1 MNFKKVFTIYKKEL
15 LDLMRDRRT
24 VITAVV
30 VPLIMYP
37 LMMIGVSSL
46 MMRQEKKLDDQI
58 ATICVID
65 NVQDK
70 NSAKIIQQL
79 ENFDKFQ
86 LMPYVAGSGNLIEDN
101 IVKAIITISDSIN
114 TSNYQII
121 KALIS
126 YNAADEKS
134 EKVYRQLK
142 NKLDTVEQI
151 LVSERLQKIQID
163 TDILN
168 AVEIIQENIAP
179 PEQMFGLLV
188 SKMLPYMLI
197 LLMISGGAVVA
208 SDLIAGE
215 KERKTLETI
224 LVSAAH
230 RNELVFGK
238 YLTVITISLITVCL
252 NLVSLYFSLHHL
264 LSQVGMDMV
273 GIQLPIGNFALI
285 LLLMLPL
292 ATLFSAILISISTY
306 SRNIKEA
313 QSLQMPLMFASMM
326 AAMISMFPAIE
337 LNLGMALIP
346 VVNFALLF
354 KEIIMGNFQLNYFLI
369 VLGSTLLLDVIAI
382 YFSVKLFNNESILFR
397 TTEEKSL
404 KFWGKNKKN
413 IFNPQFIMLF
423 FIAISLALFYLG
435 GKWQA
440 ADLPEG
446 LIRTQL
452 FIILLPTIFVLRIS
466 KSDIKKVLRFNP
478 TNPLNFGVVLLL
490 SIPVMIIVGTIS
502 QLINIIFPFPE
513 NYLEMMKNLVQMNGI
528 STWKLLFIIAV
539 LPGVCEEIMFR
550 GFIINAFTKK
560 GFWYAIIVTGV
571 LFGIM
576 HLDPFRLIPVT
587 ILGIW
592 MGYLLLKT
600 NTILIPIFAHFIN
613 NALAILL
620 GKYGESIPIINK
632 LIVEQEFSW
641 WLIIPAI
648 LAFVWL
654 LKIFDKIN
662 KNNTLSEVA

>member
-1 MNFKKVFTIYKKEL
+1 MNFKKIFTIYKKEL

-24 VITAVV
+24 VLTAVV
-30 VPLIMYP
+30 IPLIMYP

-46 MMRQEKKLDDQI
+46 MMRQEKKLDNQI

-65 NVQDK
+65 NVHDE

-86 LMPYVAGSGNLIEDN
+86 IMPYVVGSENLIEDN
-101 IVKAIITISDSIN
+101 IAKAIITISDSIN
-114 TSNYQII
+114 SSNYQVI

-126 YNAADEKS
+126 YNAADDKS

-142 NKLDTVEQI
+142 NKLGEVEQI

-163 TDILN
+163 ADILN
-168 AVEIIQENIAP
+168 AVEIIKENIAP

-188 SKMLPYMLI
+188 GKVLPYMLI

-252 NLVSLYFSLHHL
+252 NLVSIYFSLHHL
-264 LSQVGMDMV
+264 LSQVGTNLD
-273 GIQLPIGNFALI
+273 GIKLPIGNFALI
-285 LLLMLPL
+285 LLLVLPL

-313 QSLQMPLMFASMM
+313 QSLQMPLMFASMI

-337 LNLGMALIP
+337 LNFGMALIP

-369 VLGSTLLLDVIAI
+369 VVGSTLLLDVIAI

-404 KFWGKNKKN
+404 KFWGKNKEN
-413 IFNPQFIMLF
+413 IFNPQFVMLF

-435 GKWQA
+435 GKWQVA
-440 ADLPEG
+440 NLSEG

-452 FIILLPTIFVLRIS
+452 FIILLPTIFMLRIS
-466 KSDIKKVLRFNP
+466 KSDIKKVLRFNSI
-478 TNPLNFGVVLLL
+478 NPLNFGIVLLL
-490 SIPVMIIVGTIS
+490 SIPVMIIVGTVS
-502 QLINIIFPFPE
+502 QLINFLFPFPE
-513 NYLEMMKNLVQMNGI
+513 SYLEMMKNLVQMNGI
-528 STWKLLFIIAV
+528 STWKLLFVIAV
-539 LPGVCEEIMFR
+539 LPGICEEIMFR

-560 GFWYAIIVTGV
+560 GFWYAIIITGI

-600 NTILIPIFAHFIN
+600 NTILLPIFAHFIN
-613 NALAILL
+613 NAFAVLL

-632 LIVEQEFSW
+632 LIIEQEFSW
-641 WLIIPAI
+641 WLIIPAV

-662 KNNTLSEVA
+662 ESNSLNMEV